1 VKLPLFTS
9 LRGYDTGWLRGDVV
23 AGLTVWAVLVP
34 EALAYA
40 SIAGV
45 SPVVG
50 LYAAPGALL
59 LYAAFGSSRHLVVGP
74 MSATAALSAA
84 AVADVAMPNS
94 AGFVAHTAALAI
106 TTGLIALVAGLLR
119 LGFLASFISEP
130 VLKGF
135 IIGLALTIVAGQLPD
150 LFGVEGRGGNF
161 FEKLWHLLSD
171 LDQTSVTTLAVGLA
185 SLAMVLG
192 LRRFA
197 PAVPGSLVAVL
208 VGIAAVGLLDLDAHG
223 VEIVGQID
231 SGLPAL
237 GIPDVAAA
245 DYLALAP
252 AAAGVML
259 VGFAEGLGAA
269 KTYAARHHYE
279 VDADREL
286 LGLGAANLGSG
297 LSSGM
302 VVNGSLS
309 KTAVNGSAGARSQV
323 SGLVVAALTIL
334 TLLFLTGLFENLP
347 QATRAAVVIAAVIE
361 LVDFPAL
368 ATLYRIA
375 TRELRGIYGIAARP
389 DFIAAVAALAGV
401 LVFDTLPGL
410 FIGIVVSLLLL
421 LYRASRPHVAV
432 LGQVPGTPG
441 QYGDIQ
447 RHPGNELEPGIAL
460 LRVEGG
466 LFFANADTVR
476 AAVRAHA
483 AEPGTRA
490 VVLDAETAPFI
501 DVSAA
506 RMLVQVTDDLRR
518 LGVELVLTRSTVGL
532 NGLMA
537 SITRSMVAERAST
550 NTAALPCWSCWPIC
564 LMVSSS
570 VPTSA
575 SLPARAPVPAPMA
588 SPAMG
593 MRNSMPI
600 SVPHRR
606 PRPPRPRSG

>member
-1 VKLPLFTS
+1 
-9 LRGYDTGWLRGDVV
+9 
-23 AGLTVWAVLVP
+23 VWAVLVP

-59 LYAAFGSSRHLVVGP
+59 LYAAFGSSRHLVTGP

-84 AVADVAMPNS
+84 AVADVATPNS
-94 AGFVAHTAALAI
+94 AGFLAHTTALAI
-106 TTGLIALVAGLLR
+106 TTGFLALVAGLLR

-135 IIGLALTIVAGQLPD
+135 IIGLALTIVVGQLPE
-150 LFGVEGRGGNF
+150 LFGVEKGSGNF
-161 FEKLWHLLSD
+161 FEKLWDLLTR
-171 LDQTSVTTLAVGLA
+171 LGQTSGTTLAVGLA
-185 SLAMVLG
+185 SLALVLG
-192 LRRFA
+192 LRRLA
-197 PAVPGSLVAVL
+197 PVVPGSLVAVL
-208 VGIAAVGLLDLDAHG
+208 AGILSVALLGLDRHG

-231 SGLPAL
+231 SGLPAFGL
-237 GIPDVAAA
+237 PGVKAA

-252 AAAGVML
+252 AAAGIML

-269 KTYAARHHYE
+269 KTYAAAHHYE
-279 VDADREL
+279 VDANREL

-323 SGLVVAALTIL
+323 SGLVVAALTVV

-347 QATRAAVVIAAVIE
+347 KATLAAVVIAAVVE
-361 LVDFPAL
+361 LIDFPAL
-368 ATLYRIA
+368 AALYRIA
-375 TRELRGIYGIAARP
+375 TRQLRGIYGIAARP

-410 FIGIVVSLLLL
+410 FIGVVVSLLLL
-421 LYRASRPHVAV
+421 VYRASRPHVAV
-432 LGQVPGTPG
+432 LGRVPGVPG
-441 QYGDIQ
+441 QYGDVA
-447 RHPGNELEPGIAL
+447 RHPENLPEPGIAL

-483 AEPGTRA
+483 AAQGTRV
-490 VVLDAETAPFI
+490 VVLDAETAPYI

-506 RMLVQVTDDLRR
+506 HMLVQLTADLGRQ
-518 LGVELVLTRSTVGL
+518 GVELVIARDIGQVRDILR
-532 NGLMA
+532 
-537 SITRSMVAERAST
+537 RAEGE
-550 NTAALPCWSCWPIC
+550 AALPRAYPSVQAAVDAVGGGQRHPDTE
-564 LMVSSS
+564 SSG
-570 VPTSA
+570 P
-575 SLPARAPVPAPMA
+575 
-588 SPAMG
+588 G
-593 MRNSMPI
+593 
-600 SVPHRR
+600 
-606 PRPPRPRSG
+606 

>member
-1 VKLPLFTS
+1 MTGPPALGDGGRVKLPLFTS
-9 LRGYDTGWLRGDVV
+9 LRGYETGWLRGDAV

-150 LFGVEGRGGNF
+150 LFGVEGGGGNF
-161 FEKLWHLLSD
+161 FEKLRRLLSN

-185 SLAMVLG
+185 SLALVLG

-208 VGIAAVGLLDLDAHG
+208 VGIAAVWLLDLDAHG
-223 VEIVGQID
+223 VEIVGQIN

-237 GIPDVAAA
+237 GTPDVAAA

-269 KTYAARHHYE
+269 KTYAARHHCE
-279 VDADREL
+279 VDANREL
-286 LGLGAANLGSG
+286 VGLGAANLGAG

-347 QATRAAVVIAAVIE
+347 QATLAAVVIAAVIE

-368 ATLYRIA
+368 AALYRIA

-410 FIGIVVSLLLL
+410 FIGVVVSLLLL

-447 RHPGNELEPGIAL
+447 RHPENELEPGIAL

-506 RMLVQVTDDLRR
+506 RMLVQLTDDLRR
-518 LGVELVLTRSTVGL
+518 LGVELVLTHSVGQVRDVL
-532 NGLMA
+532 
-537 SITRSMVAERAST
+537 RRAD
-550 NTAALPCWSCWPIC
+550 TAATLPPAYP
-564 LMVSSS
+564 S
-570 VPTSA
+570 VQAAVEALSDG
-575 SLPARAPVPAPMA
+575 S
-588 SPAMG
+588 
-593 MRNSMPI
+593 
-600 SVPHRR
+600 R
-606 PRPPRPRSG
+606 PRDPESPGPR

>member
-150 LFGVEGRGGNF
+150 LFGVEGGGGNF
-161 FEKLWHLLSD
+161 FEQLWRLLSD

-185 SLAMVLG
+185 SLTLVLG

-223 VEIVGQID
+223 VAIVGQID

-237 GIPDVAAA
+237 GTPDVAAA

-252 AAAGVML
+252 AAAAVML

-279 VDADREL
+279 VDANREL

-347 QATRAAVVIAAVIE
+347 QATLAAVVIAAVIE

-432 LGQVPGTPG
+432 LGQVPGTSG

-447 RHPGNELEPGIAL
+447 RHPENELEPGIAL

-518 LGVELVLTRSTVGL
+518 LGVELVLTRSVGQVRDVL
-532 NGLMA
+532 
-537 SITRSMVAERAST
+537 RRAD
-550 NTAALPCWSCWPIC
+550 TAATLPPAYP
-564 LMVSSS
+564 S
-570 VPTSA
+570 VQAAVEALSDG
-575 SLPARAPVPAPMA
+575 S
-588 SPAMG
+588 
-593 MRNSMPI
+593 
-600 SVPHRR
+600 R
-606 PRPPRPRSG
+606 PRDPQSPGPR